1 MVEIILDV
9 LTAPVILTAPLN
21 DVDTDLIL
29 STENVVPVVL
39 ATTLPDN
46 TTEPAAIVPVFGV
59 NVISPPR
66 PPKTLAPE
74 LTYTAPPVNPPM
86 SAPG

>member
-1 MVEIILDV
+1 M
-9 LTAPVILTAPLN
+9 
-21 DVDTDLIL
+21 
-29 STENVVPVVL
+29 PVVL

-74 LTYTAPPVNPPM
+74 LTYTAPPVKPPM